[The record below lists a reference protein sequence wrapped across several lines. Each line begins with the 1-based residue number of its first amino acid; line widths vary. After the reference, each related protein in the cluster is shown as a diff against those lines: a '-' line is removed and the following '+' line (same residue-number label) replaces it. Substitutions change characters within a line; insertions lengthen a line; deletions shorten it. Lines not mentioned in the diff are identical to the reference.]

1 MATIKSMRLII
12 PLAIVQIVFLIIF
25 GIKIEYHETAKPV
38 DTVKPSIVG
47 GLYPMFQDVHVMIY
61 IGFGFLMTFLK
72 RYGYSAV
79 SINLLLAAFCAQWA
93 IIVRAAISGN
103 WTVGVMEMLTA
114 DFAAA
119 TILISFGAVLGKTG
133 PLQLLIMAF
142 IEIVLA
148 QVNEHI
154 GVHILHTAD
163 VGESMFI
170 HAFGAYFGLAVA
182 RVLYSEDIEKSSSK
196 EGAVYHSDL
205 FSMIGTVFLWLYWP
219 SFNGGAVEGD
229 QQHRAF
235 VNTYLSLLACTVTT
249 FIVSSL
255 VDKRGKFDMVHIQ
268 NATLAG
274 GVAVG
279 TSAHM
284 PIQPWGAMLLGT
296 TAGIISVLGYK
307 YLTPLMAS
315 KLRIHDTCGV
325 NNLHGM
331 PGILAA
337 IGGAVAAAMSSKETW
352 GDSLYSIFTAMEPT
366 MMNTTMTTNAMA
378 ANVTEVMGRS
388 AMEQGGYQ
396 MAALCLTLAIAIV
409 GGVITGFIL
418 RIPFL
423 DNPDGDHLFDDTDQW
438 NVADEGFPSAGG
450 LPLNGKHNDEK
461 SPDDTQIPML

>member
-1 MATIKSMRLII
+1 MVNIRSIRLIV
-12 PLAIVQIVFLIIF
+12 PLTIVQIVFLIIF
-25 GIKIEYHETAKPV
+25 GLKIEYHETAKAV
-38 DTVKPSIVG
+38 DTVKPSTAS

-79 SINLLLAAFCAQWA
+79 SFNLLLAAFCAQWA

-103 WTVGVMEMLTA
+103 WGVGVMEMLTA

-142 IEIVLA
+142 IEVVLA

-154 GVHILHTAD
+154 GLHYLHTAD

-182 RVLYSEDIEKSSSK
+182 RVLYDEEVEKSRK

-205 FSMIGTVFLWLYWP
+205 FAMIGTIFLWLYWP

-235 VNTYLSLLACTVTT
+235 INTYLSLLACTVTS

-255 VDKRGKFDMVHIQ
+255 VDKRGRFDMVHIQ

-296 TAGIISVLGYK
+296 IAGLISVLGYK
-307 YLTPLMAS
+307 YLTPAMSS
-315 KLRIHDTCGV
+315 KLKLHDTCGV
-325 NNLHGM
+325 HNLHGM
-331 PGILAA
+331 PGVLAA

-366 MMNTTMTTNAMA
+366 MQNSTMS

-388 AMEQGGYQ
+388 AMAQGGYQ
-396 MAALCLTLAIAIV
+396 MAALAVTLAIAIV
-409 GGVITGFIL
+409 GGAITGFIL
-418 RIPFL
+418 KIPFL
-423 DNPDGDHLFDDTDQW
+423 DSPKEDTIFDDGVSW
-438 NVADEGFPSAGG
+438 NVAEEGYPGSGD
-450 LPLNGKHNDEK
+450 LSLNGKSYPEK
-461 SPDDTQIPML
+461 HPEDTQIPML

>member
-1 MATIKSMRLII
+1 MVEKQSLRLII
-12 PLAIVQIVFLIIF
+12 SLAVVQIVFLVIF
-25 GIKIEYHETAKPV
+25 GVKIEYHETAKPL
-38 DTVKPSIVG
+38 DTVSPSPVG
-47 GLYPMFQDVHVMIY
+47 NVYPMFQDVHVMIY

-72 RYGYSAV
+72 RYGYSSV
-79 SINLLLAAFCAQWA
+79 SFNLLLAAFSAQWA
-93 IIVRAAISGN
+93 IIIRSAISGN
-103 WTVGVMEMLTA
+103 WQVGVMEMLTA

-133 PLQLLIMAF
+133 PLQLLIMAT
-142 IEIVLA
+142 IEVVLA

-154 GVHILHTAD
+154 GYHILHTAD

-182 RVLYSEDIEKSSSK
+182 RVLYNEDVEKSTK
-196 EGAVYHSDL
+196 EGATYHSDL

-229 QQHRAF
+229 QQHRA
-235 VNTYLSLLACTVTT
+235 VINTYLSLLACTVTT
-249 FIVSSL
+249 FIISSL
-255 VDKRGKFDMVHIQ
+255 VDKRGKFEMVHIQ

-296 TAGIISVLGYK
+296 VAGVISTLGYK
-307 YLTPLMAS
+307 YLTPALSS
-315 KLRIHDTCGV
+315 KLKIHDTCGV

-337 IGGAVAAAMSSKETW
+337 IGGAVAAALSSKDTW

-366 MMNTTMTTNAMA
+366 MKNTTIGTNTTM
-378 ANVTEVMGRS
+378 VMTGGRS
-388 AMEQGGYQ
+388 AIEQGGYQ
-396 MAALCLTLAIAIV
+396 MAALCVTLIIAIV

-423 DNPDGDHLFDDTDQW
+423 DSPKAEQLFDDQNQW
-438 NVADEGFPSAGG
+438 NVAEEGFPGSGD
-450 LPLNGKHNDEK
+450 LPLNGKPN
-461 SPDDTQIPML
+461 DDTKIPML